1 MQLECP
7 ANVVTLTDGTVACQD
22 SVGGAVAW
30 LVTPAFDP
38 EQIDAIVGGG
48 YFAAGFVIVG
58 TCWAI
63 GKGARI
69 VLSMI
74 GR

>member
-7 ANVVTLTDGTVACQD
+7 ATVVTLTDGAVACVD
-22 SVGGAVAW
+22 GGGAAVSW

-38 EQIDAIVGGG
+38 AQIDALVGGG
-48 YFAAGFVIVG
+48 FFASGFVIVG

-63 GKGARI
+63 GKGART